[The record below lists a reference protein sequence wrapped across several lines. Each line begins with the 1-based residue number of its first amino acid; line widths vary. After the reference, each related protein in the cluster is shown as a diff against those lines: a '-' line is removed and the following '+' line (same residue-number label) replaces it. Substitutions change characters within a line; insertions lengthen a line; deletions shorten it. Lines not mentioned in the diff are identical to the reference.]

1 MKLRWSFRAAN
12 DRGPQ
17 AESRVLFEAPKKTD
31 THLSVCLFLCFRYD
45 FNWRQRNSTDVTSG
59 WFIVPRVRWTM
70 KGCDEQEKTRSITK
84 RSKQVRRLCF

>member
-17 AESRVLFEAPKKTD
+17 AESRVLFEAPNKEA
-31 THLSVCLFLCFRYD
+31 THQGGFFIFHLIYDSNLC
-45 FNWRQRNSTDVTSG
+45 QRNSTDVTSG

-70 KGCDEQEKTRSITK
+70 QGCDEQEEIGSITK
-84 RSKQVRRLCF
+84 RSKRVIRLCF

>member
-45 FNWRQRNSTDVTSG
+45 SNLCQRNSTDVSAAVIC
-59 WFIVPRVRWTM
+59 IVTEALAVR
-70 KGCDEQEKTRSITK
+70 DEAR
-84 RSKQVRRLCF
+84 

>member
-17 AESRVLFEAPKKTD
+17 AESRVLFEAPKRKT
-31 THLSVCLFLCFRYD
+31 THFEWFFFLLLKYELKLC
-45 FNWRQRNSTDVTSG
+45 NCVSTDVTSG

-70 KGCDEQEKTRSITK
+70 KGCDEQEETRAIRALQAK
-84 RSKQVRRLCF
+84 